1 MIISQATSYQAWC
14 LRALLPIVGGIIS
27 WLFIRFRIR
36 TALQELQGRLAERLD
51 ERERIARELHDTLL
65 QGLFGLTLSLQ
76 FSVNQ
81 LADGDPLRDEI
92 TKALDRS
99 DSMMRDGRERI
110 MNLRARHSKS
120 LCLPQALDV
129 FGQHL
134 QSFSSVQF
142 HVSVD
147 GSQRSLNPFV
157 QEEITFICKEA
168 LSNAFRHSN
177 ASAIL
182 VGVAYHQGMLDIRIQ
197 DNGIGMEKTLLLAGG
212 RENHWGLASM
222 RERAKKMRGELTL
235 QNTSE
240 GGTEVYLRVPASI
253 AYRSDERAHNPSR
266 FHFGKQMQGDAVH
279 FQSLHDGVGD
289 VGAISPLVSHLYERR
304 SA

>member
-14 LRALLPIVGGIIS
+14 LRALLPIVGGITS

-36 TALQELQGRLAERLD
+36 TALHELQGRLAERLE
-51 ERERIARELHDTLL
+51 ERERIARELHDTIL

-81 LADGDPLRDEI
+81 LADGDPLRGEI

-110 MNLRARHSKS
+110 MNLRSRHSKS
-120 LCLPQALDV
+120 LCLPQALDM

-134 QSFSSVQF
+134 QSLSCVQFQVSVQ
-142 HVSVD
+142 
-147 GSQRSLNPFV
+147 GSLRSLNPFV

-168 LSNAFRHSN
+168 LSNAFQHSN
-177 ASAIL
+177 ASAIV
-182 VGVAYHQGMLDIRIQ
+182 VGVAYHHSMLDIRIK
-197 DNGIGMEKTLLLAGG
+197 DDGIGMEKTLLLAGG

-235 QNTSE
+235 ENTSE
-240 GGTEVYLRVPASI
+240 GGTEVYLRVPAAI
-253 AYRSDERAHNPSR
+253 AYRSDEPARNPSR
-266 FHFGKQMQGDAVH
+266 SHFGKRMQGDAAY
-279 FQSLHDGVGD
+279 FQGLHDGVVD
-289 VGAISPLVSHLYERR
+289 VGVASPVVSQLYERR